1 MADTK
6 QTEASKAANNN
17 DAQKKPLQKKIIKRP
32 ATAPK
37 AAAAS
42 SPEAKS
48 EAKMAPKAPAKK
60 TAAKKS
66 AAKKT
71 VKKKTAPKKTTTTK
85 AKKTVSKKTT
95 AKKTTAKKT
104 TAKKATPKKT
114 AAKKTTVKKAATK
127 KSVAKKTPPKKVAKK
142 KAPVK
147 KAAPKKAAKT
157 APKSATKIAANTS
170 IFNVQPQILEIVK
183 MTKAPFQFDQLAQ
196 EATEAG
202 REGFEAFVKSG
213 TIFAKGFED
222 LIKTAANLS
231 QDAAEKQAEFAKQ
244 LMSSKTLNEFAETQ
258 NKIAQ
263 ANFDQFMSG
272 ATKLSEMSVKVL
284 SEGSE
289 PINAQLNK
297 TMQKANKAMAA

>member
-42 SPEAKS
+42 APEAKS
-48 EAKMAPKAPAKK
+48 EAKTAPKAPAKK

-66 AAKKT
+66 VAKKT

-95 AKKTTAKKT
+95 AKKTTAKK
-104 TAKKATPKKT
+104 ATPKKT
-114 AAKKTTVKKAATK
+114 AAKKTTVKKAAPK